1 MLLADEVVERRRPET
16 LRERR
21 CGPKAPPR
29 SLAEEVTHA
38 ESMLLVVTVDAILPG
53 PGASDYERYL
63 RTDELLSLQKTPEE
77 MNHRD
82 ELLFTTVHQTSELWL
97 KLAVFE
103 VEHAIDADL
112 ASALRSL
119 RRAHLCLRYVTGALD
134 MLEQMSPWEFH
145 GVRSQLGHGAGFDS
159 PGFRRL
165 HALASALWERFD
177 SELGGGSLVELY
189 RTGREH
195 EQLYQL
201 AEALIE
207 LDERVVNWRQRHVT
221 MVERIIGPGVI
232 GTKGTPVEVL
242 RDLLD
247 DRWFP
252 QLWDVRNNLTE
263 LAGTSPA

>member
-1 MLLADEVVERRRPET
+1 MAEVCWGLKTMATTPET
-16 LRERR
+16 QDDF
-21 CGPKAPPR
+21 AP
-29 SLAEEVTHA
+29 
-38 ESMLLVVTVDAILPG
+38 ILPG
-53 PGASDYERYL
+53 AGASEYERYL
-63 RTDELLSLQKTPEE
+63 RTDELLALQKTPEE

-103 VEHAIDADL
+103 VEHALESDVA
-112 ASALRSL
+112 AAVRSL
-119 RRAHLCLRYVTGALD
+119 RRAHLCLRYLTEALD

-165 HALASALWERFD
+165 HALAPGLWERFD
-177 SELGGGSLVELY
+177 SELDGGSLVELY
-189 RTGREH
+189 RNGREH
-195 EQLYQL
+195 ELLYQL

-221 MVERIIGPGVI
+221 MVERMIGPGVI

-242 RDLLD
+242 RELLD

-252 QLWDVRNNLTE
+252 QLWDVRNELTE
-263 LAGTSPA
+263 LAGTSPK